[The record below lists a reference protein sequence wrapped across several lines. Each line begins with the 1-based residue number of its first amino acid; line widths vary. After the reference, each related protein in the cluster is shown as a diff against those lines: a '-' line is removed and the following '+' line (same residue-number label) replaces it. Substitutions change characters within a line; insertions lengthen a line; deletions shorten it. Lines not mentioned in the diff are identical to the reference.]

1 MRAAAVSRGHSGS
14 PVRALARLL
23 AWAVQTALLLA
34 IVACALMC
42 LAGWQMYRE
51 AAAAKSLEERVE
63 AVRSREGYTT
73 IDQLPEFYL
82 DAVVA
87 AEDHRFWSHSG
98 VDVLA
103 TARAA
108 WNDLKSWSLRE
119 GGSTITQQ
127 LAKNLCFTQEKRFT
141 RKIAEVF
148 AALRLE
154 RMYSKEELLELYVN
168 SIYFGEGCWCV
179 GDACRTYFGKEP
191 AEMTEGECALLAG
204 IPNAP
209 SVYNPSASPELARQR
224 LGQVVRQMIRRG
236 MLTEEDGQALIKE
249 APALS

>member
-1 MRAAAVSRGHSGS
+1 MSRRHSRGLAGT
-14 PVRALARLL
+14 LARLL
-23 AWAVQTALLLA
+23 AWIVQGAVLLA
-34 IVACALMC
+34 MAACALLC

-51 AAAAKSLEERVE
+51 AVEAKSLDERVE
-63 AVRSREGYTT
+63 EVRSREGYTA
-73 IDQLPEFYL
+73 IDQLPELYL

-87 AEDHRFWSHSG
+87 VEDHRFWSHSG
-98 VDVLA
+98 VDVFA

-108 WNDLKSWSLRE
+108 WNDLRTMSLRE

-154 RMYSKEELLELYVN
+154 RMYSKDEILELYVN

-179 GDACRTYFGKEP
+179 GDACRTYFGREP
-191 AEMTEGECALLAG
+191 SEMTDCEAALLAG

-209 SVYNPSASPELARQR
+209 SLYNPAANPELARQR
-224 LGQVVRQMIRRG
+224 QGQVVRLMVRRG
-236 MLTEEDGQALIKE
+236 MLTEEDGQALMEE

>member
-1 MRAAAVSRGHSGS
+1 MLLAAVACG
-14 PVRALARLL
+14 LL
-23 AWAVQTALLLA
+23 
-34 IVACALMC
+34 C

-51 AAAAKSLEERVE
+51 AVEAKSLSERVE
-63 AVRSREGYTT
+63 EVRAREGYTA
-73 IDQLPEFYL
+73 IGDLPELYL

-87 AEDHRFWSHSG
+87 VEDHRFWEHMG
-98 VDVLA
+98 VDPIA

-108 WNDLKSWSLRE
+108 WNDVRTWSLRE

-154 RMYSKEELLELYVN
+154 RMYSKEEILELYVN
-168 SIYFGEGCWCV
+168 NIFFGEGCWCV

-191 AEMTEGECALLAG
+191 AEMTDGEAALLAG

-209 SVYNPSASPELARQR
+209 SVYNPSANPALASQRQ
-224 LGQVVRQMIRRG
+224 GQVVRQMVRRG
-236 MLTEEDGQALIKE
+236 MLSEEDGQILLKE
-249 APALS
+249 EPALP